1 MNEVGNNIKKLR
13 QQKGWN
19 QKHIS
24 ELLNMSTP
32 AFSKIETGVTDV
44 NLSRLEQISSV
55 FDITVIELLTLH
67 ETDRNDA
74 TGMLVG
80 IKEKLLNREGQLIQ
94 LQKKIIELYEELHV
108 QKSKHGLQHNAS

>member
-1 MNEVGNNIKKLR
+1 MSEVGNNIKMLR

-44 NLSRLEQISSV
+44 NLSRLEQIASV
-55 FDITVIELLTLH
+55 FDLSVIELLTLH
-67 ETDRNDA
+67 EPDRHEATDKLANIRE
-74 TGMLVG
+74 MLS
-80 IKEKLLNREGQLIQ
+80 NREGQLFQ
-94 LQKKIIELYEELHV
+94 LQKKIIELYEELHI
-108 QKSKHGLQHNAS
+108 QNSKPRLQHDAL